1 MKFLKIFLVLLGFTV
16 QFGQSQTSPPTQD
29 ILDHSLV
36 KNLPFENIGP
46 SIMSGRVTDLA
57 VNPEM
62 TSEFYVA
69 YASGGLWHTTNNGTS
84 FTPILDGSQ
93 TQNVGALAVHWPTR
107 TIWVGTGENNSSRSS
122 YAGIGMLKST
132 DNGKTWEHLG
142 LSDSHHI
149 GNILINP
156 NDPDEVVVG
165 VVGHLYSPNEE
176 RGVFKTVDGGKSWIR
191 TLFVDDTS
199 GIIEIQHEPG
209 NFNVQYAASWT
220 KDRKAWNFLGNGENS
235 AIFKSTDAGSS
246 WTKVSTPN
254 SGFPTG
260 DGVGLI
266 GLAVF
271 DANTIYAVHDS
282 QFLRPAENS
291 KAKGDELSKDD
302 FKVMSKQQFLTLED
316 KKLEDFLQSNGF
328 PKKYSASAVKD
339 LVRKGKAEPVD
350 LAKFLED
357 ANAMLFDTP
366 VVGAE
371 VYVSRDGGKS
381 WGKTHKGY
389 LDGVYSSY
397 GYYFGKIH
405 VSPTNKEDI
414 YIYGVP
420 IIKSKD
426 GGATFSSIDYDN
438 VHSDH
443 HALWINPNNPN
454 HLINGND
461 GGINISYDDG
471 AHWIKCNSPE
481 VGQFYYINVDDEKPY
496 NVYGGLQDNGVWVG
510 ANNADE
516 DASWH
521 QNGQYPWK
529 FIMGGDGMQ
538 VQIDNR
544 NSKVVYTGYQF
555 GNYYRLNL
563 DTQES
568 VYIQPKH
575 ELGYNP
581 YRFNWQTPVFLSA
594 HNQDILYY
602 GANKLLRSMNQG
614 NDWSVVSPDLTT
626 GGKKGNVAYG
636 TLTSIS
642 ESPFQFGKIVV
653 GSDDG
658 YVHLTQDGGVNWT
671 KISDSF
677 PKDLWVSR
685 VVASEHDQNR
695 IYVTLNGYR
704 WDDFKTYIYLS
715 NDLGATWTEISGNI
729 PASPVNVIIED
740 PVREDMLY
748 VGTDYGL
755 YLSLDSGASWHALA
769 GGMPHVAVHDL
780 KIQKTANHLLVGTH
794 GRSIYRAEI
803 GALQALTNEVL
814 NQNVHVFA
822 LDKMRKSPSWGRQ
835 WSQFRAANTPE
846 LNIPYFSKTAQSLQF
861 MITDKEDNEVY
872 SSQVSADK
880 GLNTVIYDLS
890 YSEKAL
896 KKLKNN
902 APKASDNGVVYL
914 AKGTY
919 KVMVGNASKELVIE

>member
-1 MKFLKIFLVLLGFTV
+1 MKFFKILFVLLGFTV
-16 QFGQSQTSPPTQD
+16 QIGQSQTAPPTQD
-29 ILDHSLV
+29 IDDQSLV
-36 KNLPFENIGP
+36 KNLLFENIGP

-165 VVGHLYSPNEE
+165 VVGHLYSPNDE
-176 RGVFKTVDGGKSWIR
+176 RGVFKTNDGGKSWTK
-191 TLFVDDTS
+191 TLFVDNTS
-199 GIIEIQHEPG
+199 GIIDIQHEPG

-220 KDRKAWNFLGNGENS
+220 KDRKAWNFTGNGENS
-235 AIFKSTDAGSS
+235 AIYKSIDAGSS
-246 WTKVSTPN
+246 WIKVSTPN
-254 SGFPTG
+254 SGFPNG
-260 DGVGLI
+260 EGVGRI

-271 DANTIYAVHDS
+271 DANTVYAVHDS
-282 QFLRPAENS
+282 QFLRPEEDTRL
-291 KAKGDELSKDD
+291 KGDDLSKDT
-302 FKVMSKQQFLTLED
+302 FKTMSKQQFLTLED
-316 KKLEDFLQSNGF
+316 KKLDDFLKSNGF
-328 PKKYSASAVKD
+328 PEKYTATAVKE
-339 LVRKGKAEPVD
+339 LVRKNKAEPVD
-350 LAKFLED
+350 LAKYLED

-371 VYVSRDGGKS
+371 VYISRDGGKS
-381 WGKTHKGY
+381 WSKTHKGY

-405 VSPTNKEDI
+405 VSPTQKDDI

-420 IIKSKD
+420 IIKSED

-481 VGQFYYINVDDEKPY
+481 VGQFYYINVDNEKPY

-510 ANNADE
+510 ANNADK

-575 ELGYNP
+575 ELGDTP
-581 YRFNWQTPVFLSA
+581 YRFNWQTPVLLSS

-614 NDWSVVSPDLTT
+614 NDWSVISPDLTT

-636 TLTSIS
+636 TLTTIS
-642 ESPFQFGKIVV
+642 ESPFQFGQIVV

-671 KISDSF
+671 RISDSF

-704 WDDFKTYIYLS
+704 WDDFKTYIYRS
-715 NDLGATWTEISGNI
+715 NDLGTTWTEISGNI

-755 YLSLDSGASWHALA
+755 YLSLDSGVSWHALS

-803 GALQALTNEVL
+803 EALQALTKEVL
-814 NQNVHVFA
+814 DQNVYVFA
-822 LDKMRKSPSWGRQ
+822 LEKTKKSPSWGRQ

-846 LNIPYFSKTAQSLQF
+846 LNISYYSKTSRTLPLVIA
-861 MITDKEDNEVY
+861 DKEGNEVY
-872 SSQVSADK
+872 SSQVSADQ
-880 GLNTVIYDLS
+880 GLNAALYDFS

-902 APKASDNGVVYL
+902 APKAGDNGVVYL

-919 KVMVGNASKELVIE
+919 KVMIGNASQELVIE

>member
-1 MKFLKIFLVLLGFTV
+1 MKFQKIFLVLLGFTI
-16 QFGQSQTSPPTQD
+16 QFGYSQTAPPTLD
-29 ILDHSLV
+29 ILDQSLV
-36 KNLPFENIGP
+36 KNLKFDNIGP
-46 SIMSGRVTDLA
+46 TIMSGRVTDLA

-69 YASGGLWHTTNNGTS
+69 YASGGLWYTINNGAS
-84 FTPILDGSQ
+84 FTPILDNSQ

-132 DNGKTWEHLG
+132 DNGKTWEHMG

-156 NDPDEVVVG
+156 DDPNEVVVG
-165 VVGHLYSPNEE
+165 VVGHLYSPNDE
-176 RGVFKTVDGGKSWIR
+176 RGVFKTTNGGQDWSK

-235 AIFKSTDAGSS
+235 AIYKSTDAGSS
-246 WTKVSTPN
+246 WAKISTPN

-260 DGVGLI
+260 EGVGRI

-271 DANTIYAVHDS
+271 DANTVYAVHDS
-282 QFLRPAENS
+282 QFLRPAADANRG
-291 KAKGDELSKDD
+291 KDGLSKED
-302 FKVMSKQQFLTLED
+302 FKAMNKQQFLELED
-316 KKLEDFLQSNGF
+316 NKLQSFLKSNGF
-328 PKKYSASAVKD
+328 PEKYSAKAVKD
-339 LVRKGKAEPVD
+339 MVREGKAKPVD

-371 VYVSRDGGKS
+371 VFVSHDGGQS
-381 WGKTHKGY
+381 WRKTHEGY

-405 VSPTNKEDI
+405 VSPSDKDHV

-426 GGATFSSIDYDN
+426 GGATFSSIDYGN

-461 GGINISYDDG
+461 GGVNISYDDG

-481 VGQFYYINVDDEKPY
+481 VGQFYAINVDDEKPY

-538 VQIDNR
+538 IQIDNR
-544 NSKVVYTGYQF
+544 NAKVVYTGYQF

-575 ELGYNP
+575 ELGDNP
-581 YRFNWQTPVFLSA
+581 YRFNWQTPILLSS
-594 HNQDILYY
+594 HNQDILYF
-602 GANKLLRSMNQG
+602 GTNKLLRSMNQG
-614 NDWSVVSPDLTT
+614 KDWSVISPDLTT

-636 TLTSIS
+636 TLTTIS
-642 ESPFQFGKIVV
+642 ESPFKFGQIVV

-658 YVHLTQDGGVNWT
+658 YVHLTQDGGDSWT

-685 VVASEHDQNR
+685 VVASAHDQNR
-695 IYVTLNGYR
+695 LYVTLNGYR
-704 WDDFKTYIYLS
+704 WDDFKTYVYRS

-729 PASPVNVIIED
+729 PASPVNVILED

-755 YLSLDSGASWHALA
+755 YVSLDSGASWHALA

-780 KIQKTANHLLVGTH
+780 KIQRTANHLLVGTH

-803 GALQALTNEVL
+803 GVLQGLTTEVL
-814 NQNVHVFA
+814 NQETHVFV
-822 LDKMRKSPSWGRQ
+822 LDKMKRSPYWGRQ
-835 WSQFRAANTPE
+835 WSQFRDANSPKLT
-846 LNIPYFSKTAQSLQF
+846 IPYYTNEDRTMQF
-861 MITDKEDNEVY
+861 LITDETGNEVF

-880 GLNTVIYDLS
+880 GLNTLDYDMS

-896 KKLKNN
+896 KKLKKN
-902 APKASDNGVVYL
+902 APKAGDNGRVYL

-919 KVMVGNASKELVIE
+919 NVMIGNAGKELVIE